1 MRLYRRGDQG
11 EPVRD
16 IQGRLSALGHSCEP
30 DAHGDFADGTR
41 SAVMAF
47 QETRGLD
54 TDGIVGPATWRAL
67 VRSGYRLGDRLL
79 YHRVP
84 MMRGDDVAELQ
95 RRLNSL
101 GFDTGKVDGI
111 FGPDTLTGVLDF
123 QSNRQMAEDGIAGD
137 LVVAELELMARAT
150 SKHGRELVRER
161 QWLRALPHHLAGQRI
176 YVDAFCRDDAEADA
190 AWRAATTFAKIIQDL
205 GATPVLSRA
214 IDTRPTERVRALRAN
229 RLGVD
234 FVISFSHPRDGQEA
248 ALYFASPHSRSSAG
262 HALSRSVATTVGVE
276 PLGRAIPMLKNTR
289 SPAVVIA
296 VSSLDEKTGGSAAQG
311 VINLFATL
319 ADDRISTEE

>member
-16 IQGRLSALGHSCEP
+16 IQGRLVALGYSTLP
-30 DAHGDFADGTR
+30 DQDGDFADGTQG
-41 SAVMAF
+41 AVESF
-47 QETRGLD
+47 QTDRGLD
-54 TDGIVGPATWRAL
+54 VDGIVGPVTWRML
-67 VRSGYRLGDRLL
+67 VRSGYQLGDRML
-79 YHRVP
+79 YHRIP

-111 FGPDTLTGVLDF
+111 FGPDTLAGLLDF
-123 QSNRQMAEDGIAGD
+123 QGNRQMAEDGIAGEEVVVELD
-137 LVVAELELMARAT
+137 LMSRAT
-150 SKHGRELVRER
+150 SKHGRDLVRER
-161 QWLRALPHHLAGQRI
+161 QWLRALPHHLAGQRV
-176 YVDAFCRDDAEADA
+176 YVDAFCRDDEEADT
-190 AWRAATTFAKIIQDL
+190 AWRAATTFSKIIQDL

-214 IDTRPTERVRALRAN
+214 VDTRPPERVRALRAN

-234 FVISFSHPRDGQEA
+234 FVVAFARARDGQEGSM
-248 ALYFASPHSRSSAG
+248 YFASPHSMSSAG
-262 HALSRSVATTVGVE
+262 QALARSIAATVGVE

-296 VSSLDEKTGGSAAQG
+296 LGSVDEKTGGAAAQG

-319 ADDRISTEE
+319 AEDRVSSEE